1 MSTEEG
7 ETEGKEAA
15 GKSAAGDEAEESTRM
30 TEESV
35 GARLLA
41 ARTATGLSVAEVAQ
55 RLHCGRDLI
64 EALEADRFADLGAPV
79 FARGHLRRYS
89 DLLGLPVN
97 DMLAQLVRQENR
109 DPPLPDLTQVPR
121 AQSTSIDLQS
131 LRPLAA
137 GVAGVAVF
145 AVLLWMV
152 LTQTPADTVANGPV
166 KDIVT
171 PASSAGVATSRESAV
186 ASEPDTEGEAA
197 SAVEI
202 APSSKPVSP
211 AAANT
216 AAATAVAAEAGAASS
231 AAQTSAW
238 PARSEVIARRG
249 GFSLALAVDESCWI
263 EIYDKE
269 GNALFYDM
277 AQPGRRIEVSGAAPV
292 RIRLGLAEAVSLE
305 FSGRRMRVPAD
316 LIRESLAHFTISSD
330 GSFRRY
336 RPPPAAPAGIE
347 SRPSGT

>member
-7 ETEGKEAA
+7 ETAGKEAA
-15 GKSAAGDEAEESTRM
+15 GKEAAESARV
-30 TEESV
+30 TEDSV
-35 GARLLA
+35 GACLLA

-64 EALEADRFADLGAPV
+64 EALESDRFADLGAPV
-79 FARGHLRRYS
+79 FSRAHLRRYS
-89 DLLGLPVN
+89 DLLGLPVD
-97 DMLAQLVRQENR
+97 DMLAQLNRQENR

-121 AQSTSIDLQS
+121 AQSPSIDLQS
-131 LRPLAA
+131 LRPVAA
-137 GVAGVAVF
+137 GVAGVGVF
-145 AVLLWMV
+145 AVLVWAV
-152 LTQTPADTVANGPV
+152 LTQTPADTVANDPV

-171 PASSAGVATSRESAV
+171 QASSANVVSPQESVAAV
-186 ASEPDTEGEAA
+186 EPEAEDKTA
-197 SAVEI
+197 SAVDTV
-202 APSSKPVSP
+202 SSVKTVSP
-211 AAANT
+211 TEANT
-216 AAATAVAAEAGAASS
+216 AAATAVAAAAGAASS
-231 AAQTSAW
+231 VAQTSAW
-238 PARSEVIARRG
+238 PARSEVIAQRG
-249 GFSLALAVDESCWI
+249 GFSLALAVDQSCWI
-263 EIYDKE
+263 EIYDKD

-292 RIRLGLAEAVSLE
+292 RIRIGLAEAVSLE

-336 RPPPAAPAGIE
+336 RPPPAASAGTE